1 MEENEWPSTQKYTP
15 KPWSKKKKYQLGHI
29 KSIFANF
36 VVQGLGFL
44 RLLFEEEEELNPKNQ
59 KMGTNQ
65 KPKEILKNTV
75 APSTALAYLDPQYWD
90 ERFSN
95 EEHYE
100 WFKDYSHF
108 RHLIQA
114 HIKPNSSVLELG
126 CGNSQLC
133 DELYK
138 DGITEITCI
147 DLSAVAV
154 EKMQKRLTSKGY
166 NEIKV
171 LEADMLDLPFS
182 NECFDVIIEK
192 GTMDV
197 LFVDSGDPW
206 NPPPATVTKVM
217 AMLEGVH
224 RALKPDGIF
233 ISISFGQPHF
243 RHPLFDAPKFT
254 WSVEWSTFGDGFHYF
269 FYVLKKGRRSSDG
282 KGSSE
287 SFQLPSIC
295 LYQEELETEDYIFR
309 TNVDEIN
316 C

>member
-1 MEENEWPSTQKYTP
+1 
-15 KPWSKKKKYQLGHI
+15 
-29 KSIFANF
+29 
-36 VVQGLGFL
+36 
-44 RLLFEEEEELNPKNQ
+44 
-59 KMGTNQ
+59 MGTNQ
-65 KPKEILKNTV
+65 NPKETQKNSFG
-75 APSTALAYLDPQYWD
+75 PSSAKAYLDPHYWD

-126 CGNSQLC
+126 CGNSQLSE
-133 DELYK
+133 ELYK

-154 EKMQKRLTSKGY
+154 EKMQKRLALKGY

-171 LEADMLDLPFS
+171 LEADMLNLPFS
-182 NECFDVIIEK
+182 NECFDVVIEK

-206 NPPPATVTKVM
+206 NPRPETVNKVM
-217 AMLEGVH
+217 AMLEDAH
-224 RALKPDGIF
+224 RVLKPDGIF

-243 RHPLFDAPKFT
+243 RRPLFDSPKFT
-254 WSVEWSTFGDGFHYF
+254 WSVEWNTFGDAFHYF
-269 FYVLKKGRRSSDG
+269 FYVLKK
-282 KGSSE
+282 
-287 SFQLPSIC
+287 SFFLLPS
-295 LYQEELETEDYIFR
+295 LSSNSLIFSLLPHS
-309 TNVDEIN
+309 TFVDLLPSRHKPTLPTRCPTTSPAPIHP
-316 C
+316 